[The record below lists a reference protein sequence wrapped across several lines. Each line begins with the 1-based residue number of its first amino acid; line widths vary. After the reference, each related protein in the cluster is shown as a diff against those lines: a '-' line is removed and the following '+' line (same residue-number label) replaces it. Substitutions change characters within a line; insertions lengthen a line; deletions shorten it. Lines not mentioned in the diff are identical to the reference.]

1 MTFKVDYTERKR
13 KVQQEIDLADTMKI
27 PTMRYISIEN
37 GIIMLLKSLLSHTDR
52 RNEGKSR
59 NILAAIEKEDEIFLG
74 DKGRKYEIRF
84 MEAQFRSWHGQL
96 KFSKRSLGIL
106 DGNRRRNGSV
116 DFADSLSPAKIASS
130 KREISLDA
138 RQHTVNRQR
147 RKISTVLGKYCED
160 NDHFLP
166 IQRHQRWRG
175 QRGYDGGLARI

>member
-84 MEAQFRSWHGQL
+84 SVTGLKDLTINVPAMVRSGDTVIL
-96 KFSKRSLGIL
+96 TCTYDLEGSSLYSIQWSLEEVEFYRYVTERMPPQSAYNVSGI
-106 DGNRRRNGSV
+106 
-116 DFADSLSPAKIASS
+116 
-130 KREISLDA
+130 
-138 RQHTVNRQR
+138 HVNRYAKLLKTQLSNT
-147 RKISTVLGKYCED
+147 KT
-160 NDHFLP
+160 
-166 IQRHQRWRG
+166 
-175 QRGYDGGLARI
+175 

>member
-1 MTFKVDYTERKR
+1 MDYTERKR

-84 MEAQFRSWHGQL
+84 
-96 KFSKRSLGIL
+96 SKRQEERERERGICRYTTNTL
-106 DGNRRRNGSV
+106 YGKRLTRLV
-116 DFADSLSPAKIASS
+116 SLS
-130 KREISLDA
+130 
-138 RQHTVNRQR
+138 
-147 RKISTVLGKYCED
+147 
-160 NDHFLP
+160 
-166 IQRHQRWRG
+166 
-175 QRGYDGGLARI
+175 LA